1 MPARPSASI
10 TVAAILAIAGSALAL
25 ISIFFAALGMAMMRS
40 AASVPALPP
49 AVQAVTT
56 VSLLLFAGLA
66 VFGIFTGVGLL
77 RLKNWA
83 RISILVFSGLATA
96 VSSLT
101 IIFATFLP
109 IPAAPEAGPAMG
121 AFIKVFIMIF
131 YGIPLGIGIWWVI
144 LFTRKKI
151 SDQFQPQAPGSSGD
165 PNAPL
170 AMPAGTATALPPP
183 VAPSTPACPLPIMVV
198 GGLWILSSLSLV
210 FVLYART
217 PMVLFGHPFNRSLS
231 VTLWVLKSIL
241 YVVAGVGLF
250 RVKPLE
256 SFAFPRIADL
266 REPQRH
272 RHHVESAL

>member
-131 YGIPLGIGIWWVI
+131 YGIPLVIG
-144 LFTRKKI
+144 
-151 SDQFQPQAPGSSGD
+151 
-165 PNAPL
+165 
-170 AMPAGTATALPPP
+170 
-183 VAPSTPACPLPIMVV
+183 IMVV